1 MGPFASRLDWT
12 GPRRGVRLA
21 HNAPMR
27 KIARWLL
34 LAFVLTC
41 VLFSAALFI
50 LHRWIGTDDFRLR
63 AQAQA
68 GEVLGREVRF
78 GHLTVD
84 VWPLPALALN
94 RVEVA
99 TQPMIRIE
107 RIEVRPV
114 LPALLSGRLELSTLL
129 VRQADLSQLA
139 VDDLLAVRQTHK
151 PKSAPDKTAPQPAV
165 GESGKV
171 PDFDVIHVFVPQ
183 RLVLD
188 GATWRSRGG
197 AATMFNADARL
208 DAQGLPDELTVTLLA
223 GALQGARLSLLRR
236 QANGDWDVDMAI
248 AGGTVK
254 GKLQLPHLPAAA
266 QALELT
272 GQLETRNVALGVLL
286 RAQALEQ
293 RAGSADTRAAMAGK
307 LEASTTFKARS
318 ADWGG
323 LLDGLQSESRFVV
336 HQAVVHGIDLARA
349 VRSVGLS
356 RGGVTRLDTLAGQVR
371 TRGRTVELRNLV
383 ASSGALSAG
392 GHVTITPDRQLQG
405 RVDVN
410 LGAKMVGKAVGV
422 PLLVEGTL
430 DKPQLRLTRA
440 ALAGAAIGTLIM
452 PGVGTGAGATLGE
465 KISEGLKGLFG
476 K

>member
-1 MGPFASRLDWT
+1 
-12 GPRRGVRLA
+12 
-21 HNAPMR
+21 MR

-34 LAFVLTC
+34 LTFVLTC
-41 VLFSAALFI
+41 VLFSAALFV
-50 LHRWIGTDDFRLR
+50 LHRWIGTDDFRSR

-68 GEVLGREVRF
+68 AQALGRDVRF
-78 GHLTVD
+78 GQLTVD

-99 TQPMIRIE
+99 TQPAIRIE

-114 LPALLSGRLELSTLL
+114 LPALFSGRLELSTLL

-139 VDDLLAVRQTHK
+139 VDDLLAARHAGK
-151 PKSAPDKTAPQPAV
+151 PGAAPGSTDGKPGTSGGGTPAPDA
-165 GESGKV
+165 
-171 PDFDVIHVFVPQ
+171 DVIHVIVPK
-183 RLVLD
+183 RVVLD
-188 GATWRSRGG
+188 AATWRSRAGT
-197 AATMFNADARL
+197 ATMFNADARL

-223 GALQGARLSLLRR
+223 GALQGTRLVLLRQSR
-236 QANGDWDVDMAI
+236 IDWDVDMEI

-254 GKLQLPHLPAAA
+254 GKLQLPQLPGPA
-266 QALELT
+266 QPLQLA
-272 GQLETRNVALGVLL
+272 GQLDTRNVALGVLL
-286 RAQALEQ
+286 RGQASEP
-293 RAGSADTRAAMAGK
+293 RAGSADSGAAMSGR

-318 ADWGG
+318 GDWGG
-323 LLDGLQSESRFVV
+323 LLEALQSDSRFVV
-336 HQAVVHGIDLARA
+336 HQAVVHGIDLERA

-356 RGGVTRLDTLAGQVR
+356 RGGVTRLDSLAGQVR
-371 TRGRTVELRNLV
+371 TRGRAVELRNLL
-383 ASSGALSAG
+383 ASSGALSAA
-392 GHVTITPDRQLQG
+392 GHVTIAPDRRLQG

-430 DKPQLRLTRA
+430 DKPELRLTRA

-452 PGVGTGAGATLGE
+452 PGVGTGAGASIGE
-465 KISEGLKGLFG
+465 KIGEGLKGLFG